1 MYVCMS
7 VCMYVSRCCFRLF
20 PSWTA
25 HHAIRCCYFPFSHHL
40 HLWSSYVID
49 GCYCATLPETPHRRI
64 WQRCQHE
71 FALCTMWLL
80 TTGMS
85 TRVYSPYHMIAVCS
99 SKGVITPVYYV
110 CITVYNIWI
119 YNYIMNML
127 CMYVCIY
134 IYIMGSTGGN
144 GSTPRPR
151 DRIGHCFALPC
162 GSWPK
167 NQMGGEPKPQGI
179 SRLDEVFW
187 FVFIHFN
194 LLRMIFLV
202 SQWEIPYLGNP

>member
-1 MYVCMS
+1 MYLDAVFVCFHHELLIMPFAA
-7 VCMYVSRCCFRLF
+7 VIF
-20 PSWTA
+20 PSRTICTSDRVMLLMDVIAPPCPKLHTA
-25 HHAIRCCYFPFSHHL
+25 GYDSDVNMNLLSVLCDC
-40 HLWSSYVID
+40 
-49 GCYCATLPETPHRRI
+49 
-64 WQRCQHE
+64 WQQGCQHE
-71 FALCTMWLL
+71 FILRTIWLL
-80 TTGMS
+80 SVVLRG
-85 TRVYSPYHMIAVCS
+85 
-99 SKGVITPVYYV
+99 
-110 CITVYNIWI
+110 WLLL
-119 YNYIMNML
+119 YIMYVL
-127 CMYVCIY
+127 LCIIYGYIIILWICFVCMYVCIY

-194 LLRMIFLV
+194 LLRMIFSV